1 MVKIALVDDDAFIL
15 DRIQELIEDTADTD
29 LHIDKYSDSLE
40 FYNSEH
46 KAEYDVV
53 FLDIDMPNMS
63 GFDLADTLKLLKKS
77 MTIIF
82 ISNLEHLVYESLQF
96 KPFRFVRKSFLKDDV
111 TSAIRAYLVERSR
124 DEDTFLIKNGG
135 VSMQIRTTDIIYFE
149 SLGHSIFIKTSDENR
164 IQLTRERN
172 NSISILSLSEQF
184 RNKGFMRVHKSFL
197 VNYRY
202 IYIVKHSEVILK
214 NHK

>member
-15 DRIQELIEDTADTD
+15 DRIQELIEDTADLD
-29 LHIDKYSDSLE
+29 LHIDKYSDSIE

-46 KAEYDVV
+46 KTEYDVV

-82 ISNLEHLVYESLQF
+82 VSNLEHLVYESLQF

-124 DEDTFLIKNGG
+124 DEDTFLIKN
-135 VSMQIRTTDIIYFE
+135 
-149 SLGHSIFIKTSDENR
+149 
-164 IQLTRERN
+164 
-172 NSISILSLSEQF
+172 
-184 RNKGFMRVHKSFL
+184 
-197 VNYRY
+197 VNANPYDRYR
-202 IYIVKHSEVILK
+202 LF
-214 NHK
+214 